1 MISFSFIPK
10 NGEEEKFLKV
20 YKKLKNEGITGI
32 ETIIGDHLPL
42 ESYGKYPI
50 KGVHLLYYP
59 TWLEFWREDMEKV
72 KEDFYDD
79 EGILNYYRSFN
90 KEILL
95 ETFKKQFE
103 DAKKIKAK
111 YLVFHV
117 SHVRPKDI
125 FTCNFDYTS
134 IEVLDET
141 LKIVNEVFK
150 GDGPLLLFENL
161 PWPGLTLKDYE
172 LTKYFFE
179 RVKYEKK
186 GFLLDLSHI
195 ICTEKNIKSFQE
207 ADQYILNKIKELKE
221 LNKFI
226 YGVHINGIE
235 FKNYFEKDFSNE
247 IKEWSSEDRNGKFK
261 IEWEHM
267 KNLDPHKIYRG
278 NLKLI
283 LNDLPNLKYIN
294 LELNF
299 QSLDYLEEVVREQL
313 NYIK

>member
-1 MISFSFIPK
+1 MISFSFVPK
-10 NGEEEKFLKV
+10 SGEEEEFFKV
-20 YKKLKNEGITGI
+20 YERLKHRGVTGI

-42 ESYGKYPI
+42 ENYERYPI

-59 TWLEFWREDMEKV
+59 TWLEFWKGDQAKV
-72 KEDFYDD
+72 REDFYDD
-79 EGILNYYRSFN
+79 EGVLNYYRSFE
-90 KEILL
+90 KDILL

-125 FTCNFDYTS
+125 FTYSFDYTS

-161 PWPGLTLKDYE
+161 PWPGLTLKDYD

-179 RVKYEKK
+179 RVEYKNK

-195 ICTEKNIKSFQE
+195 ICTEKNIKSFQD
-207 ADQYILNKIKELKE
+207 ADRYILNKIRELKE
-221 LNKFI
+221 LDKFI
-226 YGVHINGIE
+226 YGVHINGID
-235 FKNYFEKDFSNE
+235 FKNYLEKNFSKE
-247 IKEWSSEDRNGKFK
+247 IKDWSNGDRNRKFK

-267 KNLDPHKIYRG
+267 KNLDPHRIYKG
-278 NLKLI
+278 DLNLI
-283 LNDLPNLKYIN
+283 LNRLPNLKYIN

-299 QSLDYLEEVVREQL
+299 SSIDHLEEVVREQL

>member
-10 NGEEEKFLKV
+10 NGEEEKILKV
-20 YKKLKNEGITGI
+20 YEKLKNEGITGI

-42 ESYGKYPI
+42 ESYEKYPI

-59 TWLEFWREDMEKV
+59 TWLEFWKEDMEKV
-72 KEDFYDD
+72 REDFYND
-79 EGILNYYRSFN
+79 EGILNYYRSFK

-161 PWPGLTLKDYE
+161 PWPGLTLKDYG

-235 FKNYFEKDFSNE
+235 FKNYFEKDFSSK
-247 IKEWSSEDRNGKFK
+247 IKEWSNEDRNGKFK

-267 KNLDPHKIYRG
+267 KNLDPHINYRG

-283 LNDLPNLKYIN
+283 
-294 LELNF
+294 
-299 QSLDYLEEVVREQL
+299 
-313 NYIK
+313 

>member
-10 NGEEEKFLKV
+10 SKEEENFFKV
-20 YKKLKNEGITGI
+20 YETLKNEGVTGI

-42 ESYGKYPI
+42 ESYKKYPV

-59 TWLEFWREDMEKV
+59 TWLEFWKEDQEKV
-72 KEDFYDD
+72 REDFYND
-79 EGILNYYRSFN
+79 EGILNYYRSFK

-95 ETFKKQFE
+95 KTFKKQFE
-103 DAKKIKAK
+103 DAKKIEAK

-117 SHVRPKDI
+117 SHVRPKHI
-125 FTCNFDYTS
+125 FTFDFDYTS

-161 PWPGLTLKDYE
+161 PWPGLTLKDYQ

-179 RVKYEKK
+179 RVKYENK

-195 ICTEKNIKSFQE
+195 ICTERNINNFQE
-207 ADQYILNKIKELKE
+207 ADQYIIKKIKNLGK
-221 LNKFI
+221 LNRFV
-226 YGVHINGIE
+226 YGVHVNGID
-235 FKNYFEKDFSNE
+235 FKNYLDKDFSKE
-247 IKEWSSEDRNGKFK
+247 IEEWSNGDRNGKFK
-261 IEWEHM
+261 IELEHM
-267 KNLDPHKIYRG
+267 KNLDPHKVYKG
-278 NLKLI
+278 DLKSI
-283 LNDLPNLKYIN
+283 FNELPNLKYIN

-299 QSLDYLEEVVREQL
+299 SSLDCLEEIIKEQL

>member
-10 NGEEEKFLKV
+10 NGEEENFFKV
-20 YKKLKNEGITGI
+20 YEKLRGEGITGI

-42 ESYGKYPI
+42 KNYEKYPI

-59 TWLEFWREDMEKV
+59 TWLEFWKEDMEKV
-72 KEDFYDD
+72 REDFYDN
-79 EGILNYYRSFN
+79 EGILNYYRSFEKN
-90 KEILL
+90 ILL

-103 DAKKIKAK
+103 DAKNIKAK

-125 FTCNFDYTS
+125 FTHIFDYTS
-134 IEVLDET
+134 VEVLDET

-150 GDGPLLLFENL
+150 GEGPLLLFENL

-179 RVKYEKK
+179 RVEYKNK

-195 ICTEKNIKSFQE
+195 ICTEKNIKNFQD
-207 ADQYILNKIKELKE
+207 ADRYILSRIKNLKE
-221 LNKFI
+221 LNKYI
-226 YGVHINGIE
+226 YGVHVNGVSFE
-235 FKNYFEKDFSNE
+235 NYLKKDFSEE
-247 IKEWSSEDRNGKFK
+247 IKEWSIGNRNQKFK

-267 KNLDPHKIYRG
+267 KKLDPHRVYRG
-278 NLKLI
+278 NLKMI
-283 LNDLPNLKYIN
+283 FNELPNLKYIN
-294 LELNF
+294 FELNF
-299 QSLDYLEEVVREQL
+299 SSFDNLKEVVKEQL